1 MWDTTRAFGEWRAID
16 HDSRVFLELTT
27 TVMNERFDAL
37 WKEIGERPGDPD
49 GYDEVIDIF
58 DREVKIQP
66 IDYHWMLEAA
76 VVRDAVTAFEVYLE
90 KVGSE
95 LGHDWKMKDGKSPFW
110 DSMTKYFATEFGL
123 TIETERTK
131 EIRRLRHIL
140 AHQRGE
146 LRTKELREKYGTDP
160 AFPRFPSHQA
170 ELSPATVTQILD
182 DLGDIVRAV
191 DSAAWT
197 RF

>member
-27 TVMNERFDAL
+27 TVMSERFDVL

-95 LGHDWKMKDGKSPFW
+95 LGHDWKAKDGKSPFW
-110 DSMTKYFATEFGL
+110 DSMTKYFATELGL
-123 TIETERTK
+123 TIETERGLFTG
-131 EIRRLRHIL
+131 
-140 AHQRGE
+140 A
-146 LRTKELREKYGTDP
+146 
-160 AFPRFPSHQA
+160 
-170 ELSPATVTQILD
+170 
-182 DLGDIVRAV
+182 DLPHAV
-191 DSAAWT
+191 
-197 RF
+197 